1 MSEQVPQPIPPER
14 GGGEGSVA
22 PEGSAPRV
30 SLDKGSGREPVDSA
44 GTERSALEGATTPA
58 AGAEADPW
66 APQVSPRGAGAT
78 VVSDASPFSGLSDAP
93 ADEAAAP
100 APAPQPPVHDQRT
113 IASLPAPDAP
123 ADAVPPAWAKPA
135 DPFAP
140 PAPAPPAPHAPAQA
154 NPFAPPAGT
163 PSAPDQANPFAP
175 GQAAP
180 FAPSAG
186 APSASTSAHQFAP
199 PPGAPANPFAP
210 PPPGPGAQAGA
221 PVHPYAPPAPAGLGY
236 PYAPPPAVAAQPQ
249 ESVPV
254 PPPPIAPDG
263 PGQVPYGYPGAPAA
277 YGYPAP
283 QPHPG
288 YGGPG
293 IPAYPAAAG
302 YGWPGMRPQPN
313 NGMGTAALVLGIL
326 SVVGFCAW
334 PIAIVMAILAVVL
347 GSLGRA
353 KARRGEAD
361 NPGVAL
367 AGIIC
372 GAASIVLMLGLLAFG
387 IAYYS

>member
-1 MSEQVPQPIPPER
+1 MSEQVPQPIPPEY
-14 GGGEGSVA
+14 GAGDGSVA

-44 GTERSALEGATTPA
+44 GAERSAPDGAPSTPAPA
-58 AGAEADPW
+58 AGVEADPW
-66 APQVSPRGAGAT
+66 APRESPQGAGAT
-78 VVSDASPFSGLSDAP
+78 VVSGASPLSGPWDAP
-93 ADEAAAP
+93 AGEAGAP
-100 APAPQPPVHDQRT
+100 APAPQAPVHDQRT
-113 IASLPAPDAP
+113 VASLPAPDAP
-123 ADAVPPAWAKPA
+123 AGPVPPAWAKPA

-140 PAPAPPAPHAPAQA
+140 PAPPAPGRT
-154 NPFAPPAGT
+154 NPFAPPADT
-163 PSAPDQANPFAP
+163 PPAP

-180 FAPSAG
+180 FAPPA
-186 APSASTSAHQFAP
+186 AAAANPFAP
-199 PPGAPANPFAP
+199 PAGAPANPFAP
-210 PPPGPGAQAGA
+210 PGPGSQAGA
-221 PVHPYAPPAPAGLGY
+221 PVHPYAPPAPTGLGN
-236 PYAPPPAVAAQPQ
+236 PYAPPPAAAA

-254 PPPPIAPDG
+254 PPPPISPDG

-277 YGYPAP
+277 YGYPGP

-302 YGWPGMRPQPN
+302 YGWPGMQPQPN

-334 PIAIVMAILAVVL
+334 PLAIVMAILAVVL

-372 GAASIVLMLGLLAFG
+372 GAASIVLMLGLLAFAV
-387 IAYYS
+387 AYYQ

>member
-1 MSEQVPQPIPPER
+1 MSEQVPQPIPPEH
-14 GGGEGSVA
+14 GAGEGSVA

-30 SLDKGSGREPVDSA
+30 SLDKGSGREPVDSPGA
-44 GTERSALEGATTPA
+44 ERSAREGAATTPA
-58 AGAEADPW
+58 AGVEADPW
-66 APQVSPRGAGAT
+66 APRASPQGAGAT
-78 VVSDASPFSGLSDAP
+78 VVSDASPHSGLSDAP
-93 ADEAAAP
+93 AGEATAP

-113 IASLPAPDAP
+113 VASLPAPDAP

-135 DPFAP
+135 YPFAP
-140 PAPAPPAPHAPAQA
+140 PAPAPSGPAQA
-154 NPFAPPAGT
+154 DPFSPPAGT
-163 PSAPDQANPFAP
+163 PSTP

-180 FAPSAG
+180 FAPPAG
-186 APSASTSAHQFAP
+186 APSASTPAHQFAP
-199 PPGAPANPFAP
+199 PSGASANPFTPPSGTPANPFAP
-210 PPPGPGAQAGA
+210 PAPGAQTGA
-221 PVHPYAPPAPAGLGY
+221 PVHPYAPPAPAGLGN
-236 PYAPPPAVAAQPQ
+236 PYAPPPAAAAQPQ
-249 ESVPV
+249 ESAPV

-302 YGWPGMRPQPN
+302 YGWPGMQPQPN

-334 PIAIVMAILAVVL
+334 PLAIVMAILAVVL

-372 GAASIVLMLGLLAFG
+372 GAASIVLMLGLLAFA
-387 IAYYS
+387 IAYYN

>member
-1 MSEQVPQPIPPER
+1 MSEQVPQPIPPEH
-14 GGGEGSVA
+14 GAGDGSVA
-22 PEGSAPRV
+22 PAGSVPRV
-30 SLDKGSGREPVDSA
+30 SLDKGSGREPA
-44 GTERSALEGATTPA
+44 GTALPAQDGSTSTPA
-58 AGAEADPW
+58 AGVEADPW
-66 APQVSPRGAGAT
+66 APQVSAQGVGAT
-78 VVSDASPFSGLSDAP
+78 VVSDVSDAPPFSGPS
-93 ADEAAAP
+93 AAAP
-100 APAPQPPVHDQRT
+100 ASAPQPPVHDQQT
-113 IASLPAPDAP
+113 VVSLSAPEAP
-123 ADAVPPAWAKPA
+123 GDLVPPAWARPA

-140 PAPAPPAPHAPAQA
+140 PAPAPSAPGQA
-154 NPFAPPAGT
+154 NPFAPSAGT
-163 PSAPDQANPFAP
+163 PSAPGRP
-175 GQAAP
+175 AP

-186 APSASTSAHQFAP
+186 APSATGAPAHPFAP
-199 PPGAPANPFAP
+199 PSGGPANPFAP
-210 PPPGPGAQAGA
+210 PGPGSQAGA
-221 PVHPYAPPAPAGLGY
+221 PAHPYAPPAPVGLGN
-236 PYAPPPAVAAQPQ
+236 PYAPPPAAAAQPL

-254 PPPPIAPDG
+254 PPPPISPDG

-313 NGMGTAALVLGIL
+313 NGMGTASLVLGIL

-334 PIAIVMAILAVVL
+334 PMAIVMAVLAVVL

-372 GAASIVLMLGLLAFG
+372 GAAGIVLLLGLFAFA
-387 IAYYS
+387 IAFYK

>member
-1 MSEQVPQPIPPER
+1 MSEQVPQPIPPEY
-14 GGGEGSVA
+14 GAGEGSVA

-30 SLDKGSGREPVDSA
+30 SLDKGSGREPADPA
-44 GTERSALEGATTPA
+44 GAERSAPDGATTPTPA
-58 AGAEADPW
+58 AGVEADPW
-66 APQVSPRGAGAT
+66 APRVSPQGAGAT
-78 VVSDASPFSGLSDAP
+78 VVSDAFGASPFSGPSDTP
-93 ADEAAAP
+93 AAAAP
-100 APAPQPPVHDQRT
+100 ASQPPVHDQRT
-113 IASLPAPDAP
+113 VASLPAPDAP
-123 ADAVPPAWAKPA
+123 ADPVPPAWAKPA

-140 PAPAPPAPHAPAQA
+140 TAPAPSAPGRA
-154 NPFAPPAGT
+154 NPFAPPAGM
-163 PSAPDQANPFAP
+163 PSAP

-180 FAPSAG
+180 P
-186 APSASTSAHQFAP
+186 AP
-199 PPGAPANPFAP
+199 PAAAAANPFAP
-210 PPPGPGAQAGA
+210 PSGASANPFAPPGPGTQAGA
-221 PVHPYAPPAPAGLGY
+221 PVHPYAPPAPAGPGN
-236 PYAPPPAVAAQPQ
+236 PYMPPPAAAARPQ

-254 PPPPIAPDG
+254 PPPPMSPDG

-293 IPAYPAAAG
+293 IPAYPAAG
-302 YGWPGMRPQPN
+302 YGWPGMQPQPN

-334 PIAIVMAILAVVL
+334 PLAIVMAILAVVL
-347 GSLGRA
+347 GALGRA

-372 GAASIVLMLGLLAFG
+372 GAASIVLMLGLLAFA
-387 IAYYS
+387 IAYYD